1 MSNVSITPPTA
12 QELANMPLLAH
23 VQHYEPRP
31 DVAINSL
38 LKGLFPSCV
47 VKGFKIEP
55 NSGLSIKVKSAGGF
69 ALVHTSGDELI
80 KITGQKDLVLSVPA
94 GTRHVY
100 LKANFSYG
108 TITKQVNTGSHIE
121 SAEIQL
127 TTSLSD
133 SYGLYL
139 GTVTVPSG
147 AGAVTNGMI
156 DTKDVKEISI
166 EVINKRLDS
175 IEANQ
180 ISITQDLMSQALTQ
194 MKAIEQQA
202 KQEKTAFTADF
213 EHRKETSEQ
222 YLALSNQ
229 LQAITE
235 AAETNHLDIE
245 SLKNALDITL
255 SLSLKNKG
263 GIHKNAGD
271 IKLLQYHVSRQLK
284 ALGELLDQQIKATSD
299 AYKQADTE
307 LKNQL
312 TNTFQNADTQLQQKL
327 EELITNE
334 INALNESLTNADT
347 QQSQTINST
356 ISSLRTQLTTAY
368 QNADTSL
375 KNQLESAI
383 NIAILSLEEALTDN
397 YIAADGALNQ
407 NLTTAYQNADNA
419 LKTLLRNE
427 FKAADTAVTNAY
439 TSAINGAIYALEES
453 LTNAFINADGEQTT
467 SLQSEI
473 NAAKNSALSTLR
485 GEFASADTA
494 LKTTL
499 DNARIQAINTL
510 RAELVAA
517 DTALKNEL
525 NGNINTAIYALE
537 DALRIDIDA
546 NKASADLGI
555 KNNADAISALA
566 LNETK
571 QSFTHCLD
579 QLSAIAQIAQVEK
592 QAFEKANQHKVE
604 SEQASETLNQLIE
617 EVQSAIESLE
627 LASNNQQST
636 SDILLGFTHR
646 INSAVNSNFNL
657 VTKEL
662 LKLFNEDKQ
671 INDLISQL
679 SESTAASVNEL
690 NQSIN
695 QTNEAVTQLSNST
708 GESINALENSVRDLN
723 ESVNALAGDVT
734 VNEIGS
740 LIEVKSKTAF
750 GNLGAQPQLFEYVGP
765 KKTKQDG
772 SIDFNALM
780 PDEALRY
787 VNTEYITFLREVDYG
802 SIKKVSQSTSNVV
815 GLAATVQSSVYFS
828 ATKDIEVFVSLNAS
842 WKKTAEPYSNEL
854 MSVVVYRQINDQ
866 PEAEFHRVSL
876 TTEVTPTWDGG
887 TITEADYKLS
897 GSMNL
902 DDNVAANSQ
911 HKYRVALEAN
921 STSNNNQQTLIIA
934 VQPANT

>member
-1 MSNVSITPPTA
+1 
-12 QELANMPLLAH
+12 MPLLAH

-55 NSGLSIKVKSAGGF
+55 NSGLNIKVKSAGGF

-80 KITGQKDLVLSVPA
+80 KIAGQKDLVLSVPA

-100 LKANFSYG
+100 LTANFSYG

-147 AGAVTNGMI
+147 AGALTNGMI

-166 EVINKRLDS
+166 EVINKRLGS

-213 EHRKETSEQ
+213 EHRKETNEQ

-235 AAETNHLDIE
+235 AAETDHLDIK
-245 SLKNALDITL
+245 SLKDALDITL
-255 SLSLKNKG
+255 SLSQKNKG
-263 GIHKNAGD
+263 SINKNAAD
-271 IKLLQYHVSRQLK
+271 IKLLQYHISKQLT
-284 ALGELLDQQIKATSD
+284 ALGELLSQKIKATSD
-299 AYKQADTE
+299 A
-307 LKNQL
+307 
-312 TNTFQNADTQLQQKL
+312 FQNADKQLQQTL
-327 EELITNE
+327 EKLITDE

-375 KNQLESAI
+375 KNQLENAI
-383 NIAILSLEEALTDN
+383 NTAILSLEEALTDS
-397 YIAADGALNQ
+397 YIDADDALNQ
-407 NLTTAYQNADNA
+407 NLTTAYTNADNA
-419 LKTLLRNE
+419 LKT
-427 FKAADTAVTNAY
+427 T
-439 TSAINGAIYALEES
+439 LE
-453 LTNAFINADGEQTT
+453 
-467 SLQSEI
+467 
-473 NAAKNSALSTLR
+473 
-485 GEFASADTA
+485 
-494 LKTTL
+494 
-499 DNARIQAINTL
+499 NARIQAINTL

-517 DTALKNEL
+517 DTALKSEL

-537 DALRIDIDA
+537 DALRIDIDT
-546 NKASADLGI
+546 NKESADLGI
-555 KNNADAISALA
+555 KNNATAISRLA
-566 LNETK
+566 LSETK
-571 QSFTHCLD
+571 QSFTRCLD
-579 QLSAIAQIAQVEK
+579 QLNAIAQIAQVEK
-592 QAFEKANQHKVE
+592 QAFEQVNQNKAE
-604 SEQASETLNQLIE
+604 SEQARETLNQLIE
-617 EVQSAIESLE
+617 EVQSAIKSLE
-627 LASNNQQST
+627 LASSNQQNT

-646 INSAVNSNFNL
+646 INAAVNSNFNL
-657 VTKEL
+657 IA
-662 LKLFNEDKQ
+662 KLSK
-671 INDLISQL
+671 
-679 SESTAASVNEL
+679 ST
-690 NQSIN
+690 
-695 QTNEAVTQLSNST
+695 TN
-708 GESINALENSVRDLN
+708 SINALGSSVQALN
-723 ESVNALAGDVT
+723 ETVDPLKEAINALAGDVT
-734 VNEIGS
+734 VNEIGG

-750 GNLGAQPQLFEYVGP
+750 GNLGIQPQLYEYVGP

-787 VNTEYITFLREVDYG
+787 INTEYVTFLRELNYG
-802 SIKKVSQSTSNVV
+802 SIKKVSQSTSKVV
-815 GLAATVQSSVYFS
+815 GLAATVQSSAYFS
-828 ATKDIEVFVSLNAS
+828 STKDIEIFVSLDAS

-854 MSVVVYRQINDQ
+854 VSLVVYRQINSQ
-866 PEAEFHRVSL
+866 PETEFHRVTL
-876 TTEVTPTWDGG
+876 ATEVTPTWDGG
-887 TITEADYKLS
+887 SITEANYRLNGSLS
-897 GSMNL
+897 L

-911 HKYRVALEAN
+911 YKYRVALLGNA
-921 STSNNNQQTLIIA
+921 TSNDNYQTLTIA
-934 VQPANT
+934 VEPANTQP